1 MKNVKYCLTVFF
13 LLLITV
19 PFLGRYCIKGSSSEK
34 FLRTENRLVTQ
45 YIELESLRSRHFK
58 KYFNN
63 LNNYISDRLS
73 KKDSVVKYANRL
85 LMNPAYFLNLDL
97 TKGTVGLDGY
107 LFLGNLY
114 EGVINR
120 HFNKDY
126 VVDKNKESALYSLH
140 VELSSLAKDLNSKY
154 YFFIA
159 PDKHNVYCDK
169 VPKWLTSNACAISN
183 KVTDHLVSNLRE
195 RNLNV
200 IYPLDDL
207 RRLTLENV
215 YYKSDTHWNVYG
227 AEIGYKHLNGY
238 INKESNLG
246 LIINSDYTLE
256 STEMNYV
263 GDLINILGIAK
274 ERVPND
280 KVYSIET
287 VDSVLWSNKTEQP
300 RFVPL
305 NQALAQGADPNW
317 YGYMKNERAPNNR
330 KVLVFCDSFMTSMSL
345 FFNINFKEVF
355 YYSRHRSKDDLK
367 RLMLEIKPDIVIY
380 ESVERAVGA

>member
-1 MKNVKYCLTVFF
+1 MKNVKYCLTLSF
-13 LLLITV
+13 LILITI
-19 PFLGRYCIKGSSSEK
+19 PFLGRYCIKGSNNEK

-45 YIELESLRSRHFK
+45 YIELESLRSRNLK

-85 LMNPAYFLNLDL
+85 LLNPTCFLNIDL

-114 EGVINR
+114 ESVINR
-120 HFNKDY
+120 HFKKDY

-140 VELSSLAKDLNSKY
+140 VELSSLAKELNSKY
-154 YFFIA
+154 FFFIA

-169 VPKWLTSNACAISN
+169 VPKWLTSNACVMSN
-183 KVTDHLVSNLRE
+183 NVTDHLVSNLRE
-195 RNLNV
+195 RNLSV

-207 RRLTLENV
+207 RRLRSEKV

-227 AEIGYKHLNGY
+227 AEIGYKYLNRF
-238 INKESNLG
+238 INKEGNLG
-246 LIINSDYTLE
+246 LILNKNYTLQ
-256 STEMNYV
+256 SAEMNFV
-263 GDLINILGIAK
+263 GDLINILGMSK
-274 ERVPND
+274 EQAPND
-280 KVYSIET
+280 KVYSIDIT
-287 VDSVLWSNKTEQP
+287 DSVLWSNKAEQP
-300 RFVPL
+300 RLVPI
-305 NQALAQGADPNW
+305 NQALAHGDRPNW
-317 YGYMKNERAPNNR
+317 YGYMKNERAPNVR
-330 KVLVFCDSFMTSMSL
+330 KVLVFCDSFMTNMSP

-355 YYSRHRSKDDLK
+355 YYSRHRSKDDFK

-380 ESVERAVGA
+380 ESVERMVGT